1 MIQDNTNSLILQ
13 SQNPEKIDNEILRDT
28 VLEIDLKALADNVT
42 KIRSVVGQDIALTA
56 VVKANAYGLGA
67 VQVAK
72 TLIEAGATYLAVATL
87 SEAIEIKNIYPEYP
101 VFIMGHTP
109 DKYLS
114 HVVEYD
120 ITATIFSLHQ
130 AEILNELAG
139 KAGKKA
145 KVHIKLDTGFHRLG
159 MDATDERIVK
169 EILAVAA
176 LPNIDAEG
184 IFSHLALV
192 NDEENEKQYA
202 LFAKI
207 CDELKSVGLGF
218 RYYHLADSIAS
229 VDNPEFRLNMVR
241 VGALLYGMRGF
252 HKGFVAVEQVMTF
265 KAAISQLHHIKAG
278 EGVSYDYLWRASR
291 DSVIATLPFGYAD
304 GYPRNMRDK
313 GFVTIRG
320 IKCPLVGVLC
330 MDQVMADVT
339 DVPYVREGDWA
350 VIYGSGENEMTIQ
363 EASTLAGTN
372 KNDILARIS
381 ARPARVYK
389 R

>member
-1 MIQDNTNSLILQ
+1 MSQ
-13 SQNPEKIDNEILRDT
+13 SEVLRDT
-28 VLEIDLKALADNVT
+28 ILEVNLKCLADNVA
-42 KIRSVVGQDIALTA
+42 KIRSEVGQDIALTA

-72 TLIEAGATYLAVATL
+72 TLIDAGTTYLAVATL
-87 SEAIEIKNIYPEYP
+87 SEAIEIKKVYPDYP

-109 DKYLS
+109 DKYLPY
-114 HVVEYD
+114 VIDYD

-159 MDATDERIVK
+159 MDAKDDGIIK
-169 EILAVAA
+169 EILAIAA

-184 IFSHLALV
+184 LFSHLALV
-192 NDEENEKQYA
+192 NDEENDKQYK
-202 LFAKI
+202 LFTHIAE
-207 CDELKSVGLGF
+207 ELKKAGLSF

-241 VGALLYGMRGF
+241 VGALLYGIRGF
-252 HKGFVAVEQVMTF
+252 HKGFVAVDQIMTF

-278 EGVSYDYLWRASR
+278 EGVSYDYLWKAPR

-313 GFVTIRG
+313 GYVTIRG

-339 DVPYVREGDWA
+339 DVPDVKEGDWA

-389 R
+389 QI